1 MWPSRSRNLSD
12 PLTESRVGSSD
23 AVGLLMSDRFREEQ
37 AEERDTCVGGGDAGG
52 AVDAN
57 DAAVTQ
63 RLPSTVN
70 AAARNYKKKKVV
82 REVVKKKAEYT
93 SRQTKKKGVFFR
105 FHSRIVS
112 AKMRTKKVYILLSLY
127 TKEHGST
134 QKNKKKLEKN
144 EAQNQISVEE
154 ALE

>member
-1 MWPSRSRNLSD
+1 M
-12 PLTESRVGSSD
+12 
-23 AVGLLMSDRFREEQ
+23 
-37 AEERDTCVGGGDAGG
+37 
-52 AVDAN
+52 
-57 DAAVTQ
+57 
-63 RLPSTVN
+63 
-70 AAARNYKKKKVV
+70 V

-105 FHSRIVS
+105 FHSRIAS

-134 QKNKKKLEKN
+134 QKKKKLEKN

>member
-93 SRQTKKKGVFFR
+93 SRQTKKKGSFFASIPELPLLR
-105 FHSRIVS
+105 C
-112 AKMRTKKVYILLSLY
+112 AQKKSIFCCLCIPR
-127 TKEHGST
+127 ST
-134 QKNKKKLEKN
+134 GQHKKKKKLEKN